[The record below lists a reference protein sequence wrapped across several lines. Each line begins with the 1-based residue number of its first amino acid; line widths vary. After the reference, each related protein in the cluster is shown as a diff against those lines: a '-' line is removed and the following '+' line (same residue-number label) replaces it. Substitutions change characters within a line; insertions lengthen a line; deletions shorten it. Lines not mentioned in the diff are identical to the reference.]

1 MNSDNNKVTTEIVLK
16 EEMDVE
22 ETAAGITMFLCLF
35 FLVWLYKLQHNKSPK
50 GSYRRVG
57 LV

>member
-1 MNSDNNKVTTEIVLK
+1 MNSDNNKVTTEIVVK

-22 ETAAGITMFLCLF
+22 ETAGITMFLCLF
-35 FLVWLYKLQHNKSPK
+35 FLLWLYKLQHNKSPK